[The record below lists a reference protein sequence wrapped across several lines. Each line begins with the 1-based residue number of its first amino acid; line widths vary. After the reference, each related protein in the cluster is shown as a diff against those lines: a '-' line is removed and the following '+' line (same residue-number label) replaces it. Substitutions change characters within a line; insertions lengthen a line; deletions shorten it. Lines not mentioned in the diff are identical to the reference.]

1 MNFYFVLNLSG
12 TLNCEIRRVSRNQ
25 MLYWKNAQWEIR
37 FRFLSLETRK
47 LFAEQCIL
55 HEISR
60 DILRTNLL
68 FIVPSKRLHHRAHN
82 VPFTSAWMCS
92 VLFSTSGTHLFCPE
106 TSAGAINL
114 WWRQGNSQ
122 ACMVS
127 SRTVMPLS
135 QDWLGWHQK
144 ENLSSYWMIRTGWLL
159 KNPIEETFKTSGKIS
174 LCC

>member
-1 MNFYFVLNLSG
+1 MNLYFVLNLSG

-92 VLFSTSGTHLFCPE
+92 SSFLHICSSFILPRDICRGHQPVMEARELASMHGLLSDCYASQSGLAWLASKGEPVF
-106 TSAGAINL
+106 IL
-114 WWRQGNSQ
+114 DDQGRL
-122 ACMVS
+122 AA
-127 SRTVMPLS
+127 
-135 QDWLGWHQK
+135 
-144 ENLSSYWMIRTGWLL
+144 
-159 KNPIEETFKTSGKIS
+159 
-174 LCC
+174 